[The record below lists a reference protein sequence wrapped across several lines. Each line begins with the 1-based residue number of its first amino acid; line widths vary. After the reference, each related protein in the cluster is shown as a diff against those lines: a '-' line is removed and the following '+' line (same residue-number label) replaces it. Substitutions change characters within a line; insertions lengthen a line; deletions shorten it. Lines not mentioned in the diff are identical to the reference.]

1 MRTQYLARA
10 LLAAMLCTTAGT
22 VLAQDAGNAQSS
34 TPSVQSI
41 IDQLKPSDDSV
52 VDGVHTRSLRLGAA
66 AGAVE
71 AADAPTPAP
80 APASISMQIQFAFAS
95 DRIDGASATT
105 MSNLAAALASDE
117 LKGRTFEIVGHTD
130 GVGSADYNMRLSR
143 MRAASVKNYLVSHG
157 VSASRLQTQGKG
169 ETDLA
174 NPADPAAAENR
185 RVVIVASG
193 G

>member
-71 AADAPTPAP
+71 AADAPAP
-80 APASISMQIQFAFAS
+80 APASISMQIQFAFNS

-105 MSNLAAALASDE
+105 MGNLAAALASDE

-130 GVGSADYNMRLSR
+130 GVGSADYNMRLSK

-169 ETDLA
+169 ESDLA
-174 NPADPAAAENR
+174 NPADPAAGENR